1 MKDNIQKILDKIN
14 FKLKYL
20 DETNK
25 YIIITK
31 DNITKMVCYTNYKN
45 LVNTLN
51 YLVFEINIRGNK
63 Y

>member
-31 DNITKMVCYTNYKN
+31 DNITKMVYYTSNKN
-45 LVNTLN
+45 LFNTLN

>member
-1 MKDNIQKILDKIN
+1 MEDNIQKILDKIN
-14 FKLKYL
+14 FKLKYI

-31 DNITKMVCYTNYKN
+31 NNITKMLYYTSNKN
-45 LVNTLN
+45 LFNTLN
-51 YLVFEINIRGNK
+51 YLVFDINIRGNK

>member
-31 DNITKMVCYTNYKN
+31 DNITKMIYYTNYKN
-45 LVNTLN
+45 LFNTLN

>member
-1 MKDNIQKILDKIN
+1 MEDNIQKILDKIN
-14 FKLKYL
+14 FKLKYI

-31 DNITKMVCYTNYKN
+31 NNITKMLYYTSNKN
-45 LVNTLN
+45 LFNTLN

>member
-14 FKLKYL
+14 FKLKYH

-31 DNITKMVCYTNYKN
+31 DNITKMIYYTNYKN
-45 LVNTLN
+45 LFNTLN